1 MSVEP
6 SLVLGSQGRMRE
18 PHHPS
23 SAELELPAILH
34 ALSDPARL
42 KIVRHLAG
50 RTECSCGGFEVE
62 LSKATLS
69 HHFRV
74 LREAGLVRT
83 RAEGRNRLLSLRKE
97 DLNAHFPGLLE
108 VVLNT
113 NGGPPD
119 PAALART
126 ASAQSRAPKQ

>member
-1 MSVEP
+1 
-6 SLVLGSQGRMRE
+6 MRE

-23 SAELELPAILH
+23 SEELELPAILH

-50 RTECSCGGFEVE
+50 RPECSCGGFEVE

-83 RAEGRNRLLSLRKE
+83 RAEGRKRLLSLRRD
-97 DLNAHFPGLLE
+97 DLNTRFPGLLE
-108 VVLNT
+108 AVLNT

-119 PAALART
+119 PVALART
-126 ASAQSRAPKQ
+126 ASVPPPAPEH